1 MTKESLSATAAL
13 VMLWAER
20 TLYSSSVV
28 QAYLNSLDMSAGI
41 DLYDECQTIWS
52 DYSNVINNRKW
63 LISNW
68 SKEILASGQISQVVI
83 LGAGW
88 APLGLELA
96 DLYPKAS
103 VFELDIENMDKKK
116 GLVDRI
122 PGAPSNISFMST
134 DITDHDRCFSD
145 LKIAGWKHDLPSLLI
160 FEGISYYL
168 KKADLARLV
177 TLGGIHSRVIVEFMI
192 NLSRVDK
199 SRREIPKKVFGLIEK
214 ACSLQTPI
222 QTWDYQELCQR
233 VHGVVMRHVNLSQ
246 IESMRQEI
254 DGFVRKIFPAPETGW
269 IEIVDIGLVKEDEC

>member
-1 MTKESLSATAAL
+1 MTKESISATAAL
-13 VMLWAER
+13 VMLWTER

-28 QAYLNSLDMSAGI
+28 QAFLNSLDMSSGI
-41 DLYDECQTIWS
+41 DLYDECQSIWS

-68 SKEILASGQISQVVI
+68 SKEILAAGQITQVVI

-103 VFELDIENMDKKK
+103 VFELDIENMEKKR

-122 PGAPSNISFMST
+122 TGAPSNISFMST

-145 LKIAGWKHDLPSLLI
+145 LKIAGWKPDLPSLLI

-168 KKADLARLV
+168 KKTDLVWLM
-177 TLGGIHSRVIVEFMI
+177 TLGGKHSRVIVEFLI
-192 NLSRVDK
+192 NLSRVNE
-199 SRREIPKKVFGLIEK
+199 SHREIPKKVFGLIEK

-222 QTWDYQELCQR
+222 QTWDYQELCRR
-233 VHGVVMRHVNLSQ
+233 VNGVAMRHVSLSD
-246 IESMRQEI
+246 IESMRQEV
-254 DGFVRKIFPAPETGW
+254 DSVRKIFSAPEKGW
-269 IEIVDIGLVKEDEC
+269 IEIVDIGFIKEDVC

>member
-1 MTKESLSATAAL
+1 MTKESISATAAL

-28 QAYLNSLDMSAGI
+28 QAFLNSLDMSAGI
-41 DLYDECQTIWS
+41 DLYDECQAIWS

-68 SKEILASGQISQVVI
+68 SKEILAAGQISQVVI

-103 VFELDIENMDKKK
+103 VFELDIDNMEKKR

-122 PGAPSNISFMST
+122 AGAPSNISFMST

-145 LKIAGWKHDLPSLLI
+145 LKIAGWKPDLPSLLI

-168 KKADLARLV
+168 KKTDLARLM
-177 TLGGIHSRVIVEFMI
+177 TLGGTHSRVIVEFMI

-233 VHGVVMRHVNLSQ
+233 VHGVAMRHVNLSQ
-246 IESMRQEI
+246 IESIRQEI

-269 IEIVDIGLVKEDEC
+269 IEIVDIGFVKEDEC